1 MNYIDESEKLSEESR
16 FLIQVMIMYIED
28 YEFLYECIGVDA
40 STIIF
45 DIEQLIIDLVNF
57 QGDCVYYNPLAI
69 A

>member
-1 MNYIDESEKLSEESR
+1 
-16 FLIQVMIMYIED
+16 MYIED